1 MVGLSAV
8 VSLDQGDGPLRDST
22 GSPLNDKQPG
32 VLQIQLCGQRGTRAG
47 GEPEVRGIEV
57 TPDGRAKIQIPATA
71 PSSATPSGAAGGDLG
86 GTYPNPTVVSGANLG
101 AATVPNSALQSSV
114 ALHTDKLSA
123 FAATSSAELAGAISD
138 ETGTNKLVFS
148 DSPTLVT
155 PVLGTPASGNAANLT
170 NLQSA
175 NLSGALPAIDGSA
188 LTNLPGPALGT
199 VPLIRSFVRH
209 TGVSAADNA
218 ASYVV
223 GGADGS
229 FIVSA
234 NLLVTAVGAANFSV
248 QCSYTDE
255 TGNPQVAI
263 MSLTGV
269 SGNVLIVIT
278 NTGVYEGL
286 PMHIRAQAAS
296 TITIRTDPGGTF
308 FGVTYNF
315 EGCIQQI
322 A

>member
-1 MVGLSAV
+1 MIPERETS
-8 VSLDQGDGPLRDST
+8 

-123 FAATSSAELAGAISD
+123 FTATSSSELAGVISD

-155 PVLGTPASGNAANLT
+155 PALGTPSSGNAANIT

-175 NLSGALPAIDGSA
+175 NLSGALPAISGAA
-188 LTNLPGPALGT
+188 LTNLPARTIGTAGSVLG
-199 VPLIRSFVRH
+199 VIIIL
-209 TGVSAADNA
+209 
-218 ASYVV
+218 
-223 GGADGS
+223 DGS
-229 FIVSA
+229 GQKVLTAGIDFPNPTNNAILCITGCNSTGILTWVPGAGVGNNISA
-234 NLLVTAVGAANFSV
+234 NDTV
-248 QCSYTDE
+248 
-255 TGNPQVAI
+255 
-263 MSLTGV
+263 
-269 SGNVLIVIT
+269 
-278 NTGVYEGL
+278 
-286 PMHIRAQAAS
+286 
-296 TITIRTDPGGTF
+296 TITSSAGIVDSGDVVALIF
-308 FGVTYNF
+308 VYN
-315 EGCIQQI
+315 
-322 A
+322 